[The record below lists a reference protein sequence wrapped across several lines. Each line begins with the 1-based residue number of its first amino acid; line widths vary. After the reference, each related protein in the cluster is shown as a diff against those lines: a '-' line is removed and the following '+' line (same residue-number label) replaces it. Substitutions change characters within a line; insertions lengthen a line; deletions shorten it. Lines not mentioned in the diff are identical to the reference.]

1 MNILYLLNASVLGG
15 ATFSVLTLAE
25 GVKNANHT
33 PIFVIP
39 NNNSSLENILNQ
51 RGVKYYIVP
60 LVEFSYPRAI
70 TKKQLIGYP
79 LFCLKKIFQYR
90 RNIKTLEAIVESEK
104 IDIIHTNVG
113 PIKEG
118 HTVAKKL
125 KCPHVWHIREYGD
138 LDFNI
143 RYFPCKKW
151 YNRSFNEDY
160 VITITKALKEYH
172 DLGNCERAFVI
183 YNGVRK
189 RNDVYYS
196 RDKKKYFLCA
206 SRISEEKGHL
216 DVLRAFSMFHQQFPD
231 YKLVILGD
239 GDKAYI
245 SQLKDFVVANSLE
258 ESVDFKGYTSNV
270 SDYMKEA
277 QSLVVASPSEGFG
290 RMTAEALFAG
300 CLVIGRDSAG
310 TKEILDQTGG
320 ILFKSVEEL
329 YKGMIKSVLLSDEE
343 YYTLMLKAQEI
354 AVNLFSEEQYVD
366 KVLKTYSLA
375 VNTHE

>member
-15 ATFSVLTLAE
+15 ATFSVLALAE

-33 PIFVIP
+33 PIIVIP

-51 RGVKYYIVP
+51 RGIKYYIVP

-79 LFCLKKIFQYR
+79 LFCLKKILQYR

-125 KCPHVWHIREYGD
+125 RCPHVWHIREYGD

-151 YNRSFNEDY
+151 YNRSFKEDY

-172 DLGNCERAFVI
+172 DLGSCERAFVI

-189 RNDVYYS
+189 RKDVYYS

-258 ESVDFKGYTSNV
+258 ESVEFKGYTSNV
-270 SDYMKEA
+270 SDFMKEA

-320 ILFKSVEEL
+320 ILFNSTEEL

-343 YYTLMLKAQEI
+343 YYTLMLKSQEI

-375 VNTHE
+375 VSTHE